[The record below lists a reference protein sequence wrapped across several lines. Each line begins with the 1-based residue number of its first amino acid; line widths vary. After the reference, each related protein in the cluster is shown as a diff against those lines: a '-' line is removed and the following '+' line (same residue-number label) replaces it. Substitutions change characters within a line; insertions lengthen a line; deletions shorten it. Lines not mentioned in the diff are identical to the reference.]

1 VRLALNTFR
10 RAPALRAWLAGAL
23 ALAFG
28 LSAMMAASHALHEAV
43 HEDADEHGH
52 QCAAAL
58 LSRDHVLPVDIAPAV
73 VVPPSPLAIEFA
85 AAPRPALAT
94 FEFLLSPPR
103 APPVHS

>member
-1 VRLALNTFR
+1 VQLALNTFR

-28 LSAMMAASHALHEAV
+28 LSAIMAASHELHEAV

-52 QCAAAL
+52 QCAVTL
-58 LSRDHVLPVDIAPAV
+58 LSSENVLLVDSAPPVVLPPCPV
-73 VVPPSPLAIEFA
+73 VVEFA
-85 AAPRPALAT
+85 GEPRLALAT